1 MTAGAELW
9 VLVFAGAIAAAAGT
23 AFLGFR
29 LLKGR
34 IELKSDLH
42 NVRAQL
48 ERAEAQLRDQTR
60 QLVRMRG
67 ERAALSELFRLLPTT
82 VRELNRS
89 DLDSR
94 KIPQLLA
101 QLVEVAFEPAQIL
114 LFRRSPEGDATR
126 GRLLQLVFHKG
137 LTDPSLLRTTIR
149 IGEGKIGWVAE
160 HMVDMLAEDWLNLTR
175 TEGRSIPD
183 NHPALRVD
191 LIGPLVHRHREG
203 SEELLGVLCI
213 GEPKHRLSDERL
225 ALQMITNLGSIAY
238 MNVLNVSRLRDQANQ
253 DGLTRLLNKSFF
265 MQRLGDMIIESERKA
280 SPIALFIFDID
291 HFKHYNDSNG
301 HLAGDEVLR
310 GVARVLREQLR
321 PEDVACRYGGEEFV
335 VAMPQTD
342 EGAAMQVAE
351 RIREAIASTPFP
363 RAENQPNQRLTIS
376 GGVAVFPVDANTGTE
391 LLQVAD
397 QGLYQAKGA
406 GRNRVVRSRG
416 VRIGEAARAEPE
428 AIAYLPEGVADGER

>member
-1 MTAGAELW
+1 MTAGAQLW
-9 VLVFAGAIAAAAGT
+9 VFVFVFAAVSVASAV
-23 AFLGFR
+23 FLGLRF
-29 LLKGR
+29 LKGR
-34 IELKSDLH
+34 TELRSD
-42 NVRAQL
+42 RQKMEAQL
-48 ERAEAQLRDQTR
+48 ERAEAQLREQTR

-67 ERAALSELFRLLPTT
+67 ERAALSELFRLLPHT

-101 QLVEVAFEPAQIL
+101 QLVEAAFEPAQIL
-114 LFRRSPEGDATR
+114 LFRRSPETDATR

-137 LTDPSLLRTTIR
+137 LTDPSLPRTTVR

-160 HMVDMLAEDWLNLTR
+160 HMVDMLPEDWLNLTR
-175 TEGRSIPD
+175 TEGQSIPD

-238 MNVLNVSRLRDQANQ
+238 MNVLNVTRLREQANQ

-265 MQRLGDMIIESERKA
+265 MQRLGEMIIEGERKG

-406 GRNRVVRSRG
+406 GRDRVVRSRG
-416 VRIGEAARAEPE
+416 VRIGEAARAEAE
-428 AIAYLPEGVADGER
+428 AIACLREGVSDGER